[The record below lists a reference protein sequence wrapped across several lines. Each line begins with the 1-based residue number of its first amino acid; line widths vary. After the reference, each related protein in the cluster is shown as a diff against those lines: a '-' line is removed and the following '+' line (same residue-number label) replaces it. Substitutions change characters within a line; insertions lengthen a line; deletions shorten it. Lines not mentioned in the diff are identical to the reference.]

1 MPKENLYYAT
11 GKRKNAIA
19 RTWLKPG
26 TGEITVNNRPVE
38 DYFPIE
44 TMRTD
49 LVAPFKLTNTID
61 AYNVKV
67 NVHGGGISGQA
78 GAVRHGITKALILAD
93 PDLRMPLKSTVK
105 REPGRDSNSPNVKIL
120 FIQHPKRGQA
130 SAGPLF
136 NCVKMKFP
144 ARAAFIPLSIIMFRN
159 TEARHKWL

>member
-93 PDLRMPLKSTVK
+93 PDLRMPLKKAGFVK
-105 REPGRDSNSPNVKIL
+105 RDPRVKER
-120 FIQHPKRGQA
+120 KKYGQK
-130 SAGPLF
+130 G
-136 NCVKMKFP
+136 
-144 ARAAFIPLSIIMFRN
+144 ARARFQFSKR
-159 TEARHKWL
+159 